1 MGTEDGDTAPDPT
14 GTQGR
19 ARITWRPAPA
29 FTPEDAPSHLTG
41 IGTANDRTT
50 IKRNKAIPRK
60 AVVAPVHPPARLD
73 LPALPGPVSTGQ
85 MPLAWQDVTV
95 RVNGLALATVDD
107 DIRTELERERG
118 GFLVGKVY
126 RNPTTGGTI
135 VDIQAAIPAIGAI
148 GGPGFWELTP
158 QAWDHVSRELEVR
171 HPDRIIVGWYHS
183 HPGMGP
189 FFSSVDR
196 RMQRGHFP
204 NQWNVALVGD
214 PVERF
219 APMPDTIGWH
229 PHVPRPRVA
238 ARPGE
243 TDFRWYVGPDAREYW
258 TPLTY
263 WNPVPC
269 VMQTGPAPS
278 VRAPILV
285 GATVRI
291 GHKNGRRITR
301 IIPGRDKAATVRQ
314 YTFPLTDR

>member
-1 MGTEDGDTAPDPT
+1 MGSNDGGTTPDPT

-19 ARITWRPAPA
+19 ARITWRAAPA
-29 FTPEDAPSHLTG
+29 FLPEDAPSHLTG
-41 IGTANDRTT
+41 IGTTNDKTEITR
-50 IKRNKAIPRK
+50 KRALRHQ
-60 AVVAPVHPPARLD
+60 AVVPPVHPPARLD
-73 LPALPGPVSTGQ
+73 LPALPGPVRTGQ
-85 MPLAWQDVTV
+85 IPLSLHDVTV
-95 RVNGLALATVDD
+95 QVNGWALATVDD
-107 DIRTELERERG
+107 DIRTELTRERG

-183 HPGMGP
+183 HPGMAP

-219 APMPDTIGWH
+219 APMPDKIRWH
-229 PHVPRPRVA
+229 PHAPRPRMA

-243 TDFRWYVGPDAREYW
+243 TDFRWYTGPDAREYW

-269 VMQTGPAPS
+269 LMQTGPAPT
-278 VRAPILV
+278 VRARVLV
-285 GATVRI
+285 GATVRF
-291 GHKNGRRITR
+291 GRKNGRRTTR
-301 IIPGRDKAATVRQ
+301 ITLSARAALGWQPT
-314 YTFPLTDR
+314 LI